1 MYVISGTTKQVDLN
15 LHALGKGFL
24 RESSILGKTIELS
37 HSCLKDQEKGIGM
50 CRRGGRYD
58 IRWCVLAT
66 MSRWGCLEYKVMRDK
81 NHMRKKM
88 WYQEWMTLWVLEVMQ
103 KNLRLASY
111 INCLPSQDTWNE
123 SVTDNP
129 LGKQVRTATVPG
141 SLVSLSSGNMKNLL
155 LKAVSCSHQVSFT
168 DQRCPAVVL
177 AVSFESCLPWPFSSL
192 SVGTSPDSVICSWHP
207 CSRPTACPSQF
218 CSIESRKIMFIWL

>member
-123 SVTDNP
+123 SVTDNHAGKTGQNRNCSRVFGLP
-129 LGKQVRTATVPG
+129 ILGQHEELT
-141 SLVSLSSGNMKNLL
+141 
-155 LKAVSCSHQVSFT
+155 
-168 DQRCPAVVL
+168 
-177 AVSFESCLPWPFSSL
+177 FESSELQSPSIFHWSKMPRSGVGRFFWELLAMAILLSQRWNLPW
-192 SVGTSPDSVICSWHP
+192 
-207 CSRPTACPSQF
+207 F
-218 CSIESRKIMFIWL
+218 CHM